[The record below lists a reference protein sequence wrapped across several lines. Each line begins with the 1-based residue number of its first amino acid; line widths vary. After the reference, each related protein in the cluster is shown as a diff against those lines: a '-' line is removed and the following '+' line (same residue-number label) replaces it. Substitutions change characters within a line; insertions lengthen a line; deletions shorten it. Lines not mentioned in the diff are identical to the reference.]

1 MTITQDTSAPLV
13 VVCGATGIQGG
24 SVVKALSESDRA
36 YRLRGFTRD
45 PTKASAV
52 QLAKQGV
59 EIVGVS
65 LDVGNESAV
74 RKAFEG
80 ANIAFVSN
88 RVIMFPSIS
97 NN

>member
-1 MTITQDTSAPLV
+1 MTITQDNSAPLV

-24 SVVKALSESDRA
+24 SVVKALSESDKA

-45 PTKASAV
+45 PTKPSAV
-52 QLAKQGV
+52 QLTKQGV
-59 EIVGVS
+59 EVVGVS

-80 ANIAFVSN
+80 ANIAFVSD
-88 RVIMFPSIS
+88 R
-97 NN
+97 